1 MAARAGVRQMDEYI
15 DAKDLH
21 ACTMCGYCVP
31 VCPAYRE
38 IGVES
43 AAPRGK
49 VFFMREHDK
58 RGFGILDRLL
68 GRETRPDAE
77 FAKAVFE
84 GTACGGGGDS
94 CMADIPFE
102 GFWQD
107 AKAWMVESGLGMPQ
121 HAPVFEKVR
130 EFHKIF
136 GAPPGGGG

>member
-21 ACTMCGYCVP
+21 AGTMCGYCVR

-38 IGVES
+38 IGFES

-84 GTACGGGGDS
+84 CTACGAGEGIG
-94 CMADIPFE
+94 MADIPFDRV
-102 GFWQD
+102 WQG
-107 AKAWMVESGLGMPQ
+107 AEAWVVES
-121 HAPVFEKVR
+121 
-130 EFHKIF
+130 
-136 GAPPGGGG
+136 